1 MENVDGAYERAK
13 NGELLFGT
21 IDTWLVWKMTQGR
34 VHITDY
40 TNASRTMLF
49 NIHELEWDQK
59 ILDAFNIPRAILPTV
74 RPSSE
79 VYGQTNIGGKG
90 GTRIPIAGMAGDQQA
105 ALYGQLCVQPGMAKN
120 TYGTGCFLLMNTGK
134 KAKISDHGLLTT
146 IACGPHGEVNY
157 ALEGAVFMAGASIQW
172 LRDELKLI
180 DDANDSEYF
189 ANKVKNNNGVYV
201 VPALTGLGAP
211 YWDPYARGAI
221 FGLTRGANRNHII
234 RATLESIAYQTRDV
248 LEAMQKDADTRLSSL
263 RVDGGAVA
271 NNFLMQFQSDIL
283 GAYVERPIIRE
294 STALGAALLAGL
306 AVGFWQD
313 LDEVKEKMR
322 IEKTFTPGIETT
334 ERNYKYNGWKK
345 AVSRA
350 KDWEEHT

>member
-1 MENVDGAYERAK
+1 
-13 NGELLFGT
+13 
-21 IDTWLVWKMTQGR
+21 
-34 VHITDY
+34 
-40 TNASRTMLF
+40 
-49 NIHELEWDQK
+49 
-59 ILDAFNIPRAILPTV
+59 
-74 RPSSE
+74 
-79 VYGQTNIGGKG
+79 
-90 GTRIPIAGMAGDQQA
+90 MAGDQQA
-105 ALYGQLCVQPGMAKN
+105 ALYGQLCIEPGMAKN

-211 YWDPYARGAI
+211 YWDLYARGAI

-306 AVGFWQD
+306 AVGFWQN

-350 KDWEEHT
+350 KDWEEHN